1 MFQVSILE
9 FKDRPE
15 SPLYHL
21 EHFIDG
27 KYMKYNSNSGFV
39 DCDEHLR
46 LTPQAFSHFTFEC
59 SNHEQIVVDIQGVG
73 DLYTDPQI
81 HTSSGTEYGDGNL
94 GIKGFALFFSS
105 HICNQVCKSLGLTQF
120 DLSATELKFH
130 EKLIVSL
137 QKSSLTM
144 SRGVEECVAGS
155 PSSFGEYFR
164 HRYRCRS
171 STSYCS
177 DDNNSTTN
185 DLPDISESEGY
196 ESSFTPSPLLS
207 PNLVT
212 NHNPINNHHH
222 HNHIHHHVS
231 ASHHS
236 HGTMAS
242 SLGGYASSVGSNSM
256 PMAVSAA
263 AAAAAAVARGSNPMQ
278 IAIAARK
285 PRSRNESSCL
295 DSAFSIDEAANY
307 FNQVDATKMFKPK
320 PSGGSRFAA
329 DVNNNGGSGMF
340 NFNRN
345 PIVDSDDE
353 DDGDDDAIH
362 KSVDY
367 HKQASEEGDGAPDS
381 KLGLVRELKYYI

>member
-9 FKDRPE
+9 FKDRPN

-27 KYMKYNSNSGFV
+27 KYIKYNSNSGFV

-59 SNHEQIVVDIQGVG
+59 SNHELIVVDIQGVG

-81 HTSSGTEYGDGNL
+81 HTSNGTEYGDGNL

-120 DLSATELKFH
+120 DLSQSELKFH
-130 EKLIVSL
+130 AKLIASL

-177 DDNNSTTN
+177 DDNASTSN

-207 PNLVT
+207 PNLIV
-212 NHNPINNHHH
+212 NSGHQHGHGA
-222 HNHIHHHVS
+222 S
-231 ASHHS
+231 SHHS
-236 HGTMAS
+236 HGTMPH
-242 SLGGYASSVGSNSM
+242 SLGGYASSVGSYAMSIG
-256 PMAVSAA
+256 S
-263 AAAAAAVARGSNPMQ
+263 GSNPMQ
-278 IAIAARK
+278 IARK

-295 DSAFSIDEAANY
+295 DSAFSIDEAASY
-307 FNQVDATKMFKPK
+307 FNHVDATKMFKPR
-320 PSGGSRFAA
+320 PSGRAVPRFGHA
-329 DVNNNGGSGMF
+329 DSNNNNNGAMF

-345 PIVDSDDE
+345 HIVDSEDE
-353 DDGDDDAIH
+353 DDEIQLNGKFNKQISLDEPDDAA
-362 KSVDY
+362 V
-367 HKQASEEGDGAPDS
+367 S
-381 KLGLVRELKYYI
+381 KLGLVRFFFNHTAFFYYYLRILLKFNRFICL